1 MAEGKVTAEHLERD
15 AYLYVRQSTLRQVV
29 ENGES
34 TQRQYA
40 LRDRAVAAGW
50 PIERIQVID
59 CDLGRSG
66 AQAAGRDG
74 FQRLVGEVAL
84 GKAGIVMGLE
94 VSRLARNSADWAKL
108 VELCAITATLL
119 LDEDAIYDATSFNDR
134 LLLGLKGTMS
144 EAELHILKARLRG
157 GLLNKARRGDLA
169 FAPPVGLVYRPD
181 GRLELDPDA
190 QVQATL
196 RLVFATFE
204 RTGSALQA
212 LRRLLEDGVL
222 FPRRRRTGPNRGE
235 LEWIKPQHSRLL
247 QILHNPRYAG
257 AFVYGR
263 TRGGR
268 HPDGTAFRRVV
279 PRDRWPIVV
288 QDRHPGYITW
298 AQFEANQR
306 QLAENAKG
314 FGAQRRFSPVREGPA
329 LLQGRV
335 LCGICGARMSVRYK
349 QERRSL
355 VPLYVCQEAVVRQG
369 GRICQTVPGKV
380 VDPAIGALL
389 LELMTPVT
397 LEVAL
402 AVEQEVATRLAEVE
416 RLLQQQVER
425 ARYEA
430 ELARRRYMQ
439 VDPDHRLVA
448 DTLEAEWNARL
459 RTLAEEQQRYE
470 AHRQHAGRTLDAES
484 QARIRALAEDFPRV
498 WNDPLV
504 GTRERKR
511 MLRLLV
517 EDVTL
522 VQAERITAHVRLR
535 GGATRSLELMR
546 PLPIHDRRR
555 TKPAIVAE
563 VDRLLDAHADGEVAA
578 RLNAEGRTTSL
589 GAPFTARR
597 VEHIRRAFG
606 LPSRSDRLRAQGF
619 LTMPEMAQRLGIS
632 PSSVHGWARRGILQR
647 QPFGQDHSLYA
658 LPSDVR
664 PVTGG
669 RGRPVT
675 FVPVSAEQS
684 PA

>member
-1 MAEGKVTAEHLERD
+1 MTEGKVTAEHLARD
-15 AYLYVRQSTLRQVV
+15 AYLYIRQSTLRQVV

-66 AQAAGRDG
+66 AQVAGRDG
-74 FQRLVGEVAL
+74 FQRLVSEVAL

-119 LDEDAIYDATSFNDR
+119 LDEDAVYDATSFNDR

-190 QVQATL
+190 QVQAAL
-196 RLVFATFE
+196 RLVFATFGQA
-204 RTGSALQA
+204 GSALQT
-212 LRRLLEDGVL
+212 LRRLLKEGVL
-222 FPRRRRTGPNRGE
+222 FPRRIRTGPNRGE

-247 QILHNPRYAG
+247 QILHNPRYGG

-268 HPDGTAFRRVV
+268 CPDGTAFRRVV
-279 PRDRWPIVV
+279 PRDQWSIVV
-288 QDRHPGYITW
+288 HDRHPGYITW

-314 FGAQRRFSPVREGPA
+314 FGEQRRCSPVREGPA

-349 QERRSL
+349 QERYSL
-355 VPLYVCQEAVVRQG
+355 VPLYVCQEEMARQG

-380 VDPAIGALL
+380 VDPAISALL

-402 AVEQEVATRLAEVE
+402 AVEQEVAARLAEVE
-416 RLLQQQVER
+416 RLLRQQVER

-459 RTLAEEQQRYE
+459 RTLTEEQRRHD
-470 AHRQHAGRTLDAES
+470 AHRQHAGHSRDMES

-504 GTRERKR
+504 GIRERKR

-522 VQAERITAHVRLR
+522 IQADRITVHVRLR
-535 GGATRSLELMR
+535 GSATRSLELMR
-546 PLPIHDRRR
+546 PLPIYDLRR

-563 VDRLLDAHADGEVAA
+563 IDRLLDEHGDGEVAE
-578 RLNAEGRTTSL
+578 RLNAQGRTTSL

-606 LPSRSDRLRAQGF
+606 LPSRYDRLRAQGL
-619 LTMPEMAQRLGIS
+619 LTLPEMAQRLGIS
-632 PSSVHGWARRGILQR
+632 PSSVHGWARSGILHR
-647 QPFGQDHSLYA
+647 QPFGQNRSLYA

-664 PVTGG
+664 LVKGG
-669 RGRPVT
+669 HGRPIT
-675 FVPVSAEQS
+675 FASVSAEQ
-684 PA
+684 PPT